1 MNMNKEKSSTKRY
14 LDQVFFHFIFMM
26 STLVCSQA
34 DEPISDYAAMD
45 DVYQGERLFSPVFIS
60 ILFRPVMIIVFSHM
74 ESCFSFAVGMPEEG
88 FKGEHA

>member
-1 MNMNKEKSSTKRY
+1 MSRY
-14 LDQVFFHFIFMM
+14 QTMLQWMM
-26 STLVCSQA
+26 SIRV
-34 DEPISDYAAMD
+34 
-45 DVYQGERLFSPVFIS
+45 RLFSPVFIS